1 MKMNNQTEV
10 SLKIKNSLTGE
21 GKIDKYIEKLTT
33 LKSIMNNMPKNL
45 TLGTDYTKQLQTM
58 NKLLVNLNKNM
69 SSFKRSTT
77 SALGNMS
84 KPINQTAK
92 SLKEISDDTKN
103 LGSKVGGMGKKFE
116 VAFDYAVL
124 RHFLDGLK
132 RVSSTITELTTKSA
146 DYLENLNLFGVA
158 FGESRIEAEKLVNKL
173 NEMYGLDES
182 QLTNMVGIFRQLANA
197 MGLAVETSDKLSKLL
212 AYMSIDIS
220 SLYNMNIESAS
231 SVLQSSLAGQTKP
244 IRGATGADITQ
255 QTLQT
260 TLDTIGVDRYIAD
273 LSYAEKRLLIVIS
286 LTQQLEE
293 ATNDFGKTIE
303 SPANQMRILNEQWER
318 LSRSVGNVFM
328 PLLAKILP
336 YLNGIVMA
344 LTEIISYI
352 AILLGFKLE
361 DYDYLGE
368 TADSV
373 LELEE
378 NLSGA
383 SDSARKLKQGLRGF
397 DKLNVITTPT
407 TPSGGSGR
415 GDVDPDILDAFNE
428 AYDKYLS
435 KITDVE
441 MKATRIRNTLMEWL
455 GFTKQIDEETGDV
468 SFKFEKITSG
478 TVLGALAVGGTIY
491 SGMVAISNFLAK
503 IGLISKGLP
512 SIFALVKG
520 AVVAIAGALG
530 ISVGWVVALGVA
542 LTALV
547 ALVITYW
554 DEIKV
559 LATELWTTV
568 STFFVDMWNG
578 INENF
583 IQPVTNFFSTIA
595 QFIYDNLIKPV
606 LDFYEPIAES
616 VMTIFTLI
624 TTKVGEITVGVGKAI
639 WSIITKIGEIFLKL
653 VEIFIAIGRIFGE
666 YIVSPIFNFFKDVAI
681 WVYDKFLN
689 PFING
694 IINLATTIYNGFIKP
709 IFDGINW
716 LREKAIEI
724 FTKIGTTV
732 VEFVSGAFKAVIN
745 SVLAGIE
752 TTINGFITMLNKAI
766 KLINKISPVDIS
778 KVEYLSI
785 PRLKTGMDFVPNDFY
800 PAYLDYGERVLT
812 KEENRDY
819 TNGLLGNNTFASKQS
834 PINATF
840 VIQVGDEEV
849 ARKVLNNL
857 QDMAK
862 SDGKPITIG

>member
-21 GKIDKYIEKLTT
+21 GKIDKYIEKLNT

-84 KPINQTAK
+84 KPISQTAK
-92 SLKEISDDTKN
+92 SLKEISDNTKN
-103 LGSKVGGMGKKFE
+103 LGNKVGGMGKKFE

-132 RVSSTITELTTKSA
+132 RVSSIITELTTKSA

-158 FGESRIEAEKLVNKL
+158 FGESRTEAEKLVNKL

-212 AYMSIDIS
+212 TYMSIDIS
-220 SLYNMNIESAS
+220 SLYNMNIESAG

-273 LSYAEKRLLIVIS
+273 LSYAEKRLVIIIS

-352 AILLGFKLE
+352 AILLGFRLE

-383 SDSARKLKQGLRGF
+383 SDSAKKLKQGLRGF
-397 DKLNVITTPT
+397 DKLNVITTPS

-415 GDVDPDILDAFNE
+415 GDIDPDILDAFNE

-441 MKATRIRNTLMEWL
+441 MKATKIRNTLMEWL
-455 GFTKQIDEETGDV
+455 GFTKQIDEKTGDV

-491 SGMVAISNFLAK
+491 SGVVAISNFLAK
-503 IGLISKGLP
+503 IGIISKGLP
-512 SIFALVKG
+512 SIFALLKG

-530 ISVGWVVALGVA
+530 ISVGWVIAIGVA

-547 ALVITYW
+547 ATLAVYW
-554 DEIKV
+554 DEVKM
-559 LATELWTTV
+559 LATDLW
-568 STFFVDMWNG
+568 SIISNFFVEMWNG

-595 QFIYDNLIKPV
+595 QFIYDYFIKPV
-606 LDFYEPIAES
+606 LDYYKPIAES
-616 VMTIFTLI
+616 VTTIFTLI
-624 TTKVGEITVGVGKAI
+624 TTKIGEITVGIGKAV
-639 WSIITKIGEIFLKL
+639 WSIITKIGEIYLKL
-653 VEIFIAIGRIFGE
+653 VEVFIAVGRIFGE
-666 YIVSPIFNFFKDVAI
+666 YIISPIFNFFKDVAI

-694 IINLATTIYNGFIKP
+694 IINLGTTIYNGLIKP
-709 IFDGINW
+709 IFDGLNW
-716 LREKAIEI
+716 LRVKAIEI
-724 FTKIGTTV
+724 FTKIGTIV

-752 TTINGFITMLNKAI
+752 TTINGFITMLNGAI
-766 KLINKISPVDIS
+766 KLINKIPSVNIS